1 MSSISN
7 SGAIEFA
14 RSAMNR
20 SAAIVHR
27 QMTQGL
33 TSLAT
38 VTSVAPLVGVLGTLA
53 GIVNSFSGLSGPRT
67 DIMAH
72 YGEDLSEALVPTAL
86 GLTVALV
93 SNYFYQ
99 YLTGRVARFDG
110 EMKNASLE
118 LANLLALYPMRSALV
133 AGPSGPDFPLF
144 RDDLGEKLLEDNR
157 PWYRSTPAV
166 AALLLMSWCIHIARY
181 FNHYELDLASGVR
194 TAATYVAFTFA
205 VSWFVCYPL
214 WFKVLRRSP
223 GGLAASASLMC
234 LSWSVA
240 EFIVGRHLW

>member
-1 MSSISN
+1 MSPISN
-7 SGAIEFA
+7 SGSIEFA
-14 RSAMNR
+14 SRAMNR

-27 QMTQGL
+27 QMKQGL

-38 VTSVAPLVGVLGTLA
+38 VTCVAPLVGVLGTVI
-53 GIVNSFSGLSGPRT
+53 GILNSFRGVAGQKT
-67 DIMAH
+67 DVIAAIIE
-72 YGEDLSEALVPTAL
+72 GLSEALMPTAL

-99 YLTGRVARFDG
+99 YLTGRVARF
-110 EMKNASLE
+110 
-118 LANLLALYPMRSALV
+118 ALV

-181 FNHYELDLASGVR
+181 FNHYEFDLVSGVR

-234 LSWSVA
+234 LIWSVA
-240 EFIVGRHLW
+240 EFIVGQHLW